1 MINKP
6 GRKLLKEDQIRNLC
20 IQCNKNK
27 QAPAPLSSLGYKR
40 YTPLCSPCNK
50 KKYNI
55 SKKTYQ
61 QNKKPHCERCGFLAI
76 HKCQLDVHHKD
87 HNHKNNNDNNLETL
101 CANCHR
107 LYHFNII

>member
-55 SKKTYQ
+55 
-61 QNKKPHCERCGFLAI
+61 I
-76 HKCQLDVHHKD
+76 
-87 HNHKNNNDNNLETL
+87 NLKL
-101 CANCHR
+101 
-107 LYHFNII
+107 ISIK